1 VIARTAGIGRAVEE
15 LQWDLN
21 YLLQL
26 WHAVDDASAALYKD
40 PAGSSTRDATT
51 DGQKNKRLNPPPF
64 LIFEESSLVIRAIR
78 DYFHPSIGE
87 ILVDTDEIAEQA
99 RQFMAHVMP
108 DMVARV
114 KRYKDDVPLFSRF
127 QIEHQIETAY
137 SRTVPLPSGGAVV
150 IDHTEALVAVDVNSA
165 RATKGADIEETAT
178 KTNLEAADEVA
189 RQLRLR
195 DLGGLIVIDFIDMEE
210 GKNQRSVESR
220 LKEAL
225 HYDRARVQMGKISR
239 FGLME
244 LSRQRLRPALN
255 EGSHVTCPRCNG
267 VGVIRDTESSALHI
281 LRILQEEAMKEGT
294 AAIHAQVPVEVGTF
308 LLNEKRVDIAK
319 LEARLRVS
327 IVLIPN
333 KFLETPHYKVERLR
347 HDDERL
353 EPKASFERA
362 EAPATEI
369 AYGAPQAEGDRPKPK
384 QEAVVRGIVPQTPAP
399 VVAPPPA
406 AALAPQ
412 IIVPAGEV
420 SLWTR
425 VKRWIT
431 GEQPPLLVP
440 AAGAAPAPAPAQ
452 REGRERPGRDERRP
466 PRRDRGGRDEKQ
478 RDRGR
483 DGKRDG
489 QRDGQRETQGDNNR
503 GDGRREDRPRR
514 DGKQRT
520 PAETPADGQRDTQQT
535 ARQGDGRGEESK
547 RRDDR
552 RRERGPRPPKD
563 TSVQNAD
570 TVAEDAVTA
579 PIPVPQEQSA
589 LVAPVMTET
598 TSEPNAAGETTATA
612 EGEERRGR
620 RRRRRRGGGR
630 GEGAGARDDGEAVAG
645 SAETADADATQAAEI
660 DEQRE
665 SEPPAV
671 EATSPV
677 PLAPPVQMAMPVEPQ
692 RPIAPVAPVAPAAP
706 VTTVAAPAPVSE
718 SAPVYAS
725 APVARA
731 PAVTGA
737 ASTFTRVAEAPLP
750 LEQLLPVLESAGM
763 TLAQTNADKL
773 AQVQAR
779 IAAEP
784 RPPRVPRS
792 RPDLPPPDTGPL
804 VQVETRRTNAAPP
817 IA

>member
-1 VIARTAGIGRAVEE
+1 
-15 LQWDLN
+15 
-21 YLLQL
+21 
-26 WHAVDDASAALYKD
+26 
-40 PAGSSTRDATT
+40 
-51 DGQKNKRLNPPPF
+51 
-64 LIFEESSLVIRAIR
+64 
-78 DYFHPSIGE
+78 
-87 ILVDTDEIAEQA
+87 
-99 RQFMAHVMP
+99 
-108 DMVARV
+108 
-114 KRYKDDVPLFSRF
+114 
-127 QIEHQIETAY
+127 
-137 SRTVPLPSGGAVV
+137 
-150 IDHTEALVAVDVNSA
+150 
-165 RATKGADIEETAT
+165 
-178 KTNLEAADEVA
+178 
-189 RQLRLR
+189 
-195 DLGGLIVIDFIDMEE
+195 
-210 GKNQRSVESR
+210 
-220 LKEAL
+220 
-225 HYDRARVQMGKISR
+225 MGKISR

-369 AYGAPQAEGDRPKPK
+369 AYGAPQADGERPKPK

-399 VVAPPPA
+399 VVAPPPVA
-406 AALAPQ
+406 APAPQ
-412 IIVPAGEV
+412 IIVPAAEA

-489 QRDGQRETQGDNNR
+489 QRDGQREAQADTNR
-503 GDGRREDRPRR
+503 GEGRRDDRPRR
-514 DGKQRT
+514 DGKQRP
-520 PAETPADGQRDTQQT
+520 PAETQADGQRDTQQT

-563 TSVQNAD
+563 TAVQTVDA
-570 TVAEDAVTA
+570 VAEDAVTA
-579 PIPVPQEQSA
+579 PVAVPQEPSA

-598 TSEPNAAGETTATA
+598 SSEANAGGEAAATA

-630 GEGAGARDDGEAVAG
+630 GEGAGARGDGEAAAG
-645 SAETADADATQAAEI
+645 SAETADADAAQPAEN

-665 SEPPAV
+665 SEAPAV

-677 PLAPPVQMAMPVEPQ
+677 PIAPSVQMEMPVEPE
-692 RPIAPVAPVAPAAP
+692 RPVAPVAP
-706 VTTVAAPAPVSE
+706 VTTVPARAPVSE
-718 SAPVYAS
+718 SQPVHAS
-725 APVARA
+725 APIARA
-731 PAVTGA
+731 PAITA
-737 ASTFTRVAEAPLP
+737 AAPTVTRVAEAPLP
-750 LEQLLPVLESAGM
+750 LEQLLPLLESAGM

-784 RPPRVPRS
+784 RPQRVPRS
-792 RPDLPPPDTGPL
+792 RPELPPLDTGPL
-804 VQVETRRTNAAPP
+804 VQVATRRSNAAPP